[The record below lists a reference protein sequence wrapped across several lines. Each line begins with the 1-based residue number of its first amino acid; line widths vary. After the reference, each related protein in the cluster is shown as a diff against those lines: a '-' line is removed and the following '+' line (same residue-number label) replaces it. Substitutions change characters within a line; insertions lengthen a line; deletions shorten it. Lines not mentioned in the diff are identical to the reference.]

1 MIEITVIKSE
11 WNFHPM
17 RTTLR
22 GHFLGLLY
30 ISSYN
35 LISRSE
41 IYVVVIIQFDMD
53 LMLPVGALLAV
64 NILKEEEREEDHQNH
79 LEMRSRM
86 KFSENL
92 INILYLNLF

>member
-35 LISRSE
+35 LISTSE

-53 LMLPVGALLAV
+53 LMLPVGALQAV

-79 LEMRSRM
+79 LEKRSRM

>member
-1 MIEITVIKSE
+1 
-11 WNFHPM
+11 M

-92 INILYLNLF
+92 INILYLNLSLILLVY

>member
-1 MIEITVIKSE
+1 
-11 WNFHPM
+11 M

-92 INILYLNLF
+92 INILYCNLFN

>member
-1 MIEITVIKSE
+1 
-11 WNFHPM
+11 M